1 MALWRQ
7 DLESPFPALVLKV
20 VHTLLSQ
27 AHSLCL
33 TTEESHW
40 GRTSHDLSKQVG
52 RPSATLACLSPC
64 TFLQSSS
71 MLGRHCTNLSPYLC

>member
-64 TFLQSSS
+64 TTSAIKQHAGQTL
-71 MLGRHCTNLSPYLC
+71 H